1 MSGGIGRSVSFHVK
15 ETLPKENFWLEGGL
29 NFKGARIVRSYDTLP
44 AFAKGFSIGT
54 MPFKINR
61 LTENVN
67 PIKLHEY
74 LAAELSVVS
83 TPLPEAQAYAKV
95 VRFGANVDEFVEA
108 LDLAVND
115 TSKESLRIRLQSVKG
130 ETWVARV
137 DQISQHVEN
146 LE

>member
-1 MSGGIGRSVSFHVK
+1 
-15 ETLPKENFWLEGGL
+15 
-29 NFKGARIVRSYDTLP
+29 
-44 AFAKGFSIGT
+44 

-108 LDLAVND
+108 LDLAVKNA
-115 TSKESLRIRLQSVKG
+115 SEEFVRMWLESVKE
-130 ETWVARV
+130 ETWAARV
-137 DQISQHVEN
+137 DLISQHVKT
-146 LE
+146 LGSGPAMHVRR

>member
-1 MSGGIGRSVSFHVK
+1 
-15 ETLPKENFWLEGGL
+15 
-29 NFKGARIVRSYDTLP
+29 
-44 AFAKGFSIGT
+44 

-67 PIKLHEY
+67 PIKLREY
-74 LAAELSVVS
+74 LAAGLSVVS
-83 TPLPEAQAYAKV
+83 TPLPEARGYAQV
-95 VRFGANVDEFVEA
+95 VRFGASVDEFVEA
-108 LDLAVND
+108 LDLAVRE
-115 TSKESLRIRLQSVKG
+115 TSEESVRMRLESVKG